1 MFFFNSAFAEN
12 LNIQSSNITLDK
24 EKKLTIFEENV
35 VAIDTQNNTFKTQYA
50 EYDKSLNLLQSK
62 GETTLLTSEGYFL
75 EGKNLIFDNKKKI
88 IKSNFSAVIKDLEN
102 NKIFLDK
109 FEYSVEKKF
118 FSSTGSIKILDTKN
132 NSYNFTQ
139 FYLDEKKREI
149 LGTDIKAY
157 LNDENF
163 KINTK
168 NKPRVFANTVK
179 IKNSGSEFIKSI
191 FTLCDYR
198 KNDKCPPWSLQ
209 AKEMRHDQKKKTIYY
224 ENAVI
229 KVYDIPIF
237 YTPKLSH
244 PDPTVKR
251 RSGFLPPTFSDSKNL
266 GSGFKIP
273 YFWALSDDKD
283 LTFSTKLFVSEN
295 PLFLGEYRQ
304 AFKSSNLIF
313 DFGYTEGYKKT
324 SKTKVGGNKS
334 HFFSKFV
341 KNFKGKNNSENSLEL
356 SLQDVSNDKYLKLY
370 KIKSNL
376 VEYQIDNLENSFNF
390 THTNDDLFL
399 GFQASAFETLKE
411 SYNDK
416 YEYILPDV
424 ILDKNLFSSNKFGTA
439 DFKSNL
445 KVHNY
450 DTNKFT
456 KFLTND
462 IDWKFKTFNLMPGLQ
477 SNILGKLKNVNYE
490 VKNVDEYKK
499 EPNSEI
505 FGALG
510 YLTELNLY
518 KDTDNNSNHLLTPKL
533 LFRYAPNHMRKEN
546 DGPRLNHLNIFNLDR
561 LNTYNN
567 FESGLSATLGFDY
580 KIKNSPNDFNFSLG
594 QIINEKENKNMPS
607 SSSLDEK
614 LSDVIGSTNL
624 KINNKMELNYN
635 FALDQNY
642 NQFNYNEIGANFDLQ
657 PVQIDFSY
665 LQEKEH
671 IGSQE
676 YFKSKAEISSSANGL
691 FSFETKR
698 NLITDSSEYY
708 NLSYEYLNDCLRAG
722 LIYRREFYNDSEL
735 EPENS
740 LMFKITLTPFG
751 NINSP
756 SFNN

>member
-1 MFFFNSAFAEN
+1 M
-12 LNIQSSNITLDK
+12 I
-24 EKKLTIFEENV
+24 
-35 VAIDTQNNTFKTQYA
+35 
-50 EYDKSLNLLQSK
+50 
-62 GETTLLTSEGYFL
+62 
-75 EGKNLIFDNKKKI
+75 
-88 IKSNFSAVIKDLEN
+88 
-102 NKIFLDK
+102 
-109 FEYSVEKKF
+109 
-118 FSSTGSIKILDTKN
+118 
-132 NSYNFTQ
+132 
-139 FYLDEKKREI
+139 R
-149 LGTDIKAY
+149 
-157 LNDENF
+157 
-163 KINTK
+163 
-168 NKPRVFANTVK
+168 
-179 IKNSGSEFIKSI
+179 
-191 FTLCDYR
+191 
-198 KNDKCPPWSLQ
+198 
-209 AKEMRHDQKKKTIYY
+209 KKKTIYY

-518 KDTDNNSNHLLTPKL
+518 
-533 LFRYAPNHMRKEN
+533 
-546 DGPRLNHLNIFNLDR
+546 
-561 LNTYNN
+561 
-567 FESGLSATLGFDY
+567 
-580 KIKNSPNDFNFSLG
+580 
-594 QIINEKENKNMPS
+594 
-607 SSSLDEK
+607 
-614 LSDVIGSTNL
+614 
-624 KINNKMELNYN
+624 
-635 FALDQNY
+635 
-642 NQFNYNEIGANFDLQ
+642 
-657 PVQIDFSY
+657 
-665 LQEKEH
+665 
-671 IGSQE
+671 
-676 YFKSKAEISSSANGL
+676 
-691 FSFETKR
+691 
-698 NLITDSSEYY
+698 
-708 NLSYEYLNDCLRAG
+708 
-722 LIYRREFYNDSEL
+722 
-735 EPENS
+735 
-740 LMFKITLTPFG
+740 
-751 NINSP
+751 
-756 SFNN
+756 